1 MPVCKRRPAVDIEI
15 ADRQIFCR
23 RRKIFPVFAGP
34 EPSASEL
41 FQELE
46 HGEHCRAW
54 IVSGGIDDIPFCLEC
69 KNICILFF
77 IKSEEYGFLCNR
89 RICFGSPDHQFIR
102 RFAVTDLRSGNSFYD
117 TLEFID
123 CCLFRQCCPG
133 FQFNPGNAV
142 CHNVQSG
149 KRKYHAPRKET
160 RQKFFDHNN
169 SFF

>member
-77 IKSEEYGFLCNR
+77 IKSEEYGFFSLKKDMKEIAANVAAKNAMELEDLSFSCGA
-89 RICFGSPDHQFIR
+89 CGFSSPPVINTAFPMNEENLV
-102 RFAVTDLRSGNSFYD
+102 FTDGNSGW
-117 TLEFID
+117 TQ
-123 CCLFRQCCPG
+123 R
-133 FQFNPGNAV
+133 
-142 CHNVQSG
+142 
-149 KRKYHAPRKET
+149 
-160 RQKFFDHNN
+160 
-169 SFF
+169 